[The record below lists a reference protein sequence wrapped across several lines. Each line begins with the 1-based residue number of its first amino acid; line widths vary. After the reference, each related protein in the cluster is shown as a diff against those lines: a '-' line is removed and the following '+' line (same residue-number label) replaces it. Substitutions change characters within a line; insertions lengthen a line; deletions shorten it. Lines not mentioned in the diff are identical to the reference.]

1 MFVYM
6 LRSMLAKPHTA
17 FFFSFA
23 SFFDTVFFNSE
34 AHVCYHDDNKFRRAK
49 KIAWA
54 DKKVNFYFWV
64 VSSVIFCSATWLL

>member
-23 SFFDTVFFNSE
+23 SFFDTVFF
-34 AHVCYHDDNKFRRAK
+34 
-49 KIAWA
+49 
-54 DKKVNFYFWV
+54 
-64 VSSVIFCSATWLL
+64 